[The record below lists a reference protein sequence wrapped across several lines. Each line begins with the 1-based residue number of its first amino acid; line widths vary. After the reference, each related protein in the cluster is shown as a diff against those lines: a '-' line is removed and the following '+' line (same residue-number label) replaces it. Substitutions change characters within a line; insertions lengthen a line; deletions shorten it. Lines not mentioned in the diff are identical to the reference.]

1 MDLGT
6 KQSKASKGPSVHKCP
21 ISLSSSTTQLTGE
34 NMLFWLI
41 ITWEICRVKACIS
54 FPNDFPRKGGKGHQ
68 TFKSFSCK
76 WWSAKFT
83 AWSSIIW
90 ILIRNFFNFLP
101 FCSTILTQN
110 WNEHAKAQLITNVCM
125 TCPSNF
131 FGELFSSFLFLTP
144 LYFGVYFVFCNL
156 IDLLMTWWLIYKF
169 QPFPFIFNFWWFS
182 VVHYTLKRQ
191 GVSY

>member
-1 MDLGT
+1 MDLRT

-21 ISLSSSTTQLTGE
+21 ISLGSTTQWGKICWLI
-34 NMLFWLI
+34 WLI

-90 ILIRNFFNFLP
+90 ILILNFFNFLP
-101 FCSTILTQN
+101 FCCTILTQN

-131 FGELFSSFLFLTP
+131 FELFSSFLFLTP
-144 LYFGVYFVFCNL
+144 LFGVCILQLDRSLDDVMTNIQVPTFPLHFQ
-156 IDLLMTWWLIYKF
+156 LLMI
-169 QPFPFIFNFWWFS
+169 
-182 VVHYTLKRQ
+182 
-191 GVSY
+191 

>member
-1 MDLGT
+1 MRNLP
-6 KQSKASKGPSVHKCP
+6 SKSLHFLSKW
-21 ISLSSSTTQLTGE
+21 LSQ
-34 NMLFWLI
+34 
-41 ITWEICRVKACIS
+41 
-54 FPNDFPRKGGKGHQ
+54 KGGKGHQ

-90 ILIRNFFNFLP
+90 ILILNFFNFLP
-101 FCSTILTQN
+101 FCCTILTQN

-131 FGELFSSFLFLTP
+131 LELLSSFLFLTP